1 VNLPVIQFW
10 ALRDVSARFCAAA
23 PSPLISGDSQEVPIK
38 GMVTMVDIGAK
49 ACIPCKMMIP
59 VIESLSAEYEGR
71 AGIVFI
77 DVWKNPDEK
86 EKFDI
91 RAIPTQIFYDK
102 DGKEVMRHQGYFVLF
117 GLGHCIPIVIA
128 GSSTALARRL
138 MANASWQRGGT
149 AFRRLAGIMIGLMG
163 LYFVA
168 RPFLSA

>member
-1 VNLPVIQFW
+1 MKIFRLLLAVYFLASASQ
-10 ALRDVSARFCAAA
+10 ALAD
-23 PSPLISGDSQEVPIK
+23 PSPLISGDSQDVPIK

-59 VIESLSAEYEGR
+59 VIESLSEEYEGR

-102 DGKEVMRHQGYFVLF
+102 DGKEVMRHQGYFSKESIVKVLTK
-117 GLGHCIPIVIA
+117 LGVE
-128 GSSTALARRL
+128 
-138 MANASWQRGGT
+138 
-149 AFRRLAGIMIGLMG
+149 
-163 LYFVA
+163 
-168 RPFLSA
+168 